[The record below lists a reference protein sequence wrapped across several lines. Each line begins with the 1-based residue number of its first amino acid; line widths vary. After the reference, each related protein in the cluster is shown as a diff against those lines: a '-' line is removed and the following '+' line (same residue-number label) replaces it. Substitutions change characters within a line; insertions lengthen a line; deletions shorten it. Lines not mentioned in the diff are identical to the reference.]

1 MPKHGKKYVEAVKQ
15 VGPDRLYE
23 PSEALEQLKKLSFA
37 KFDETVEVHIRT
49 GLDPRHAD
57 QIVRSSVVLP
67 NGTGRTQRVLVFAQ
81 GDQAR
86 EAEAAGADVVGAD
99 DLVQRIQGGWLEF
112 DVAIATP
119 DMMGVVGRLG
129 RVLGPR
135 GLMPNPRTGTVT
147 TDVGRVVRESKG
159 GRVEFR
165 TDKSGVL
172 HAPIGKLSFEPER
185 LAENLGAFIDAI
197 NRAKPTG
204 AKGQYLR
211 SITVTSTMGPG
222 FKLDLNEAQSLAVA

>member
-1 MPKHGKKYVEAVKQ
+1 MKDHGKKFLAAAKQ
-15 VGPDRLYE
+15 VDPDRLYE
-23 PSEALEQLKKLSFA
+23 PRAALVQLKKVSFA

-57 QIVRSSVVLP
+57 QIVRGSVVLP
-67 NGTGRTQRVLVFAQ
+67 NGTGRSQRVLVFAQ
-81 GDQAR
+81 GDKAR
-86 EAEAAGADVVGAD
+86 EAEAEGADYVGGEE
-99 DLVQRIQGGWLEF
+99 LVQKIQGGWLEF
-112 DVAIATP
+112 DVAVATP

-147 TDVGRVVRESKG
+147 PDVGRVVRESKG

-172 HAPIGKLSFEPER
+172 HGPVGKLSFDVDK
-185 LAENLGAFIDAI
+185 LAENVGAFIDAI
-197 NRAKPTG
+197 ARAKPPG
-204 AKGQYLR
+204 SRGLYLR

-222 FKLDLNEAQSLAVA
+222 LKLDLTQAQAMAAA